1 MGLTYQAFLMHC
13 CAK

>member
-1 MGLTYQAFLMHC
+1 MGFTYQAFLMHF